1 MDHLNSSN
9 YCAGFLTFYT
19 ANLTAS
25 YTETR
30 NELTTVPASLIM
42 FILTGLFFTLNLFSG
57 ISGVSAILDPKV
69 RLFLSSVLSLFLP
82 VMSYLFSEAKN
93 IGGLGSESSTITGL
107 SPRARLILTWMLLV
121 EILRRKVDE
130 IRVRGYLSTIQRAG
144 RVVWLGSL
152 VFFNINVVG
161 QKALFSILWI
171 LCVTRLLQRIVFT
184 EVEKRSYA
192 HGKNPG
198 LINSYM
204 AQMLQDHKHH
214 HQRLGDHEVIQGGH
228 EMLKRCK
235 YIVMGEEKLVKKV
248 TAYGY
253 ELNAITPSD
262 SIITVGKVWELAES
276 DRLFTV
282 FDQNQRLRR
291 LCLSFALFK
300 LLRRRFEHL
309 PAVTSAEEEARDS
322 RDLILKGLHGSGE
335 STAEALFQ
343 VMNDEVNFL
352 CEYNH
357 SVAPV
362 VLASPFFL
370 LVNYFLIHVAVFG
383 FCLMAIILCGNGD
396 VRFTLETLSS
406 VSIFQAG
413 ISRVGIC
420 FLKQAAVWPSAVFVA
435 LDFFITIILLI
446 IFFYEEIWEF
456 FIFLLSNWFMVSL
469 LCNYMTKPQ
478 WRESLIFTHAFRFLM
493 LLRSKTRNTNLHLK
507 QFSVLDLSWPP
518 ISTLPATLSLKVKTA
533 LVPNNLKQSIME
545 YMVEHDHGT
554 NHYTPLTNG
563 KSALR
568 RNNLF
573 GQLSWACNSN
583 SVAEVA
589 LTWHIATCLLEVECP
604 TRRAEEASPWKVA
617 MRLSKYCAY
626 LVLFHPELLPD
637 NQENLELIPE
647 DISEEL
653 KNILGSW
660 DYYFSSRQSRVK
672 KIMESIRGGDTTT
685 ETTTGWTEI
694 QVEATGKGDQNKVVT
709 SGAKLGKLLMNEANS
724 SNLET
729 VWKVLADVWT
739 ELIIYIAVSSDKER
753 VKDVLVHGDELVT
766 LLWVLTMHTGISSC

>member
-1 MDHLNSSN
+1 
-9 YCAGFLTFYT
+9 
-19 ANLTAS
+19 
-25 YTETR
+25 
-30 NELTTVPASLIM
+30 
-42 FILTGLFFTLNLFSG
+42 
-57 ISGVSAILDPKV
+57 
-69 RLFLSSVLSLFLP
+69 
-82 VMSYLFSEAKN
+82 
-93 IGGLGSESSTITGL
+93 
-107 SPRARLILTWMLLV
+107 
-121 EILRRKVDE
+121 
-130 IRVRGYLSTIQRAG
+130 
-144 RVVWLGSL
+144 
-152 VFFNINVVG
+152 
-161 QKALFSILWI
+161 
-171 LCVTRLLQRIVFT
+171 
-184 EVEKRSYA
+184 
-192 HGKNPG
+192 
-198 LINSYM
+198 
-204 AQMLQDHKHH
+204 
-214 HQRLGDHEVIQGGH
+214 
-228 EMLKRCK
+228 
-235 YIVMGEEKLVKKV
+235 
-248 TAYGY
+248 
-253 ELNAITPSD
+253 
-262 SIITVGKVWELAES
+262 
-276 DRLFTV
+276 
-282 FDQNQRLRR
+282 
-291 LCLSFALFK
+291 
-300 LLRRRFEHL
+300 
-309 PAVTSAEEEARDS
+309 
-322 RDLILKGLHGSGE
+322 
-335 STAEALFQ
+335 
-343 VMNDEVNFL
+343 
-352 CEYNH
+352 
-357 SVAPV
+357 
-362 VLASPFFL
+362 
-370 LVNYFLIHVAVFG
+370 
-383 FCLMAIILCGNGD
+383 
-396 VRFTLETLSS
+396 
-406 VSIFQAG
+406 
-413 ISRVGIC
+413 
-420 FLKQAAVWPSAVFVA
+420 
-435 LDFFITIILLI
+435 
-446 IFFYEEIWEF
+446 
-456 FIFLLSNWFMVSL
+456 MVSL

-518 ISTLPATLSLKVKTA
+518 ILTLPATLSLKVKTA

-604 TRRAEEASPWKVA
+604 PRRAEEASPWKVA
-617 MRLSKYCAY
+617 MRLSKYCGY

-653 KNILGSW
+653 KNILGCW
-660 DYYFSSRQSRVK
+660 DYYFSSRRSRVK

-729 VWKVLADVWT
+729 VWNVLADVWT